1 MTVPMQ
7 QFLALTSPGIEVLL
21 ANEVKNLGAQQVVQ
35 KPEGVYFSAS
45 MELGYKI
52 CLWTRLATRVMLKL
66 GEGEAKNKDELFKA
80 ASSVNWLEHFNSNT
94 TFAID
99 FVGYSEEIRNSQFGG
114 LTIKDAIVDQ
124 FREQGLERPD
134 VDKKSP
140 QISFQARLLKDHV
153 SIYLDFSGRGLF
165 QRGYR
170 EHSGAAPLK
179 ENLAAALIIRSNW
192 LDDTSKPLVDPMCG
206 SGTILIEAVAMA
218 TKQAPS
224 INRASW
230 GFEAWLKHDDNIWQT
245 QRDDAIESSEK
256 YLEQSS
262 INNLKVFGIDIDPR
276 VINTAQQNAKNAKLQ
291 RFIEFKCQNTNDMN
305 NVYGSSSTGIAGTIL
320 FNPPYGE
327 RIGELPELVENF
339 VLFGQKL
346 KAQFINWRVAILTA
360 NIELLAMLKLSSF
373 KRYKFKN
380 GPLDCQLALYNVD
393 EKQLEK
399 DAVNPQSSF
408 SEEDSDF
415 ANRLK
420 KNRKGLKGWL
430 KSNQIDCYRLYD
442 ADIPEYNVAIDVYGE
457 YLVIQEY
464 AAPKTIDADKAKKR
478 LQEVIYWAPKVLEV
492 PTDKV
497 ILKTRAKQ
505 KGSNQYQRVDK
516 SKQSITMNEH
526 GALLKIN
533 LWDYLDTGLFLDH
546 RKTRQ
551 IVAKKA
557 KDKTLLNLFAYTGSV
572 SLQAAL
578 HGARSITTVD
588 MSNTYLNWAQDNFSL
603 NKLNSHKYQ
612 FVQADCLDWLKK
624 NTDKYDL
631 IFIDPPTFS
640 NSKRM
645 EDSFDVQ
652 RDHVALL
659 ADALK
664 SLNRGGEIFFT
675 NNKRNF
681 KMDFEGLEAL
691 GLQAKNMSD
700 LTRDQDFARNK
711 HIHNSWSVTR
721 KG

>member
-1 MTVPMQ
+1 
-7 QFLALTSPGIEVLL
+7 
-21 ANEVKNLGAQQVVQ
+21 
-35 KPEGVYFSAS
+35 
-45 MELGYKI
+45 
-52 CLWTRLATRVMLKL
+52 
-66 GEGEAKNKDELFKA
+66 
-80 ASSVNWLEHFNSNT
+80 
-94 TFAID
+94 
-99 FVGYSEEIRNSQFGG
+99 
-114 LTIKDAIVDQ
+114 
-124 FREQGLERPD
+124 
-134 VDKKSP
+134 
-140 QISFQARLLKDHV
+140 
-153 SIYLDFSGRGLF
+153 
-165 QRGYR
+165 
-170 EHSGAAPLK
+170 
-179 ENLAAALIIRSNW
+179 
-192 LDDTSKPLVDPMCG
+192 
-206 SGTILIEAVAMA
+206 
-218 TKQAPS
+218 
-224 INRASW
+224 
-230 GFEAWLKHDDNIWQT
+230 
-245 QRDDAIESSEK
+245 
-256 YLEQSS
+256 
-262 INNLKVFGIDIDPR
+262 
-276 VINTAQQNAKNAKLQ
+276 
-291 RFIEFKCQNTNDMN
+291 
-305 NVYGSSSTGIAGTIL
+305 
-320 FNPPYGE
+320 
-327 RIGELPELVENF
+327 
-339 VLFGQKL
+339 
-346 KAQFINWRVAILTA
+346 
-360 NIELLAMLKLSSF
+360 
-373 KRYKFKN
+373 
-380 GPLDCQLALYNVD
+380 
-393 EKQLEK
+393 
-399 DAVNPQSSF
+399 
-408 SEEDSDF
+408 
-415 ANRLK
+415 
-420 KNRKGLKGWL
+420 
-430 KSNQIDCYRLYD
+430 
-442 ADIPEYNVAIDVYGE
+442 
-457 YLVIQEY
+457 
-464 AAPKTIDADKAKKR
+464 
-478 LQEVIYWAPKVLEV
+478 
-492 PTDKV
+492 
-497 ILKTRAKQ
+497 
-505 KGSNQYQRVDK
+505 
-516 SKQSITMNEH
+516 MNEH